1 MKKLI
6 DGIENYER
14 KQSNQSQS
22 KIKKKTYHDLYS
34 EIQDLSKIIGSYL
47 KEEWEKAK
55 KLK

>member
-1 MKKLI
+1 MESRI
-6 DGIENYER
+6 YER